1 VVFPRAEGRRY
12 VGVRGWPGAPKRSRR
27 AGRNPLATGSEQDQN
42 QRLGGRGGCSPGIST
57 APEGGGTTQRGDPA
71 PGPMRCGTTASG
83 NERMHQ

>member
-1 VVFPRAEGRRY
+1 VVFPPAEGRRY
-12 VGVRGWPGAPKRSRR
+12 VGVRGWPVHPQGAAEPAEIRSRQAASR
-27 AGRNPLATGSEQDQN
+27 TQNPRGV
-42 QRLGGRGGCSPGIST
+42 GGRPPGADT